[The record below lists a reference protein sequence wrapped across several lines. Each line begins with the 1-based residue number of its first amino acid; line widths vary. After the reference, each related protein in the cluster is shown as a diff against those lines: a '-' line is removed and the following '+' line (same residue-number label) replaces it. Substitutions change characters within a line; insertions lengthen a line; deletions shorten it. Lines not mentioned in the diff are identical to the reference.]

1 MNEFV
6 RLKTMHG
13 EAHIIRDSIK
23 AFSCK
28 ETTVNGK
35 TVHRVGVTCEVGATS
50 KTLLYDIKS
59 YDDYVKF
66 RTEMTLPSRPGMAIK
81 QDTLE
86 ITGGC
91 ELFYDW
97 LFGLSMDPSQTPA
110 AWKVEYGWHTFILY
124 TKSRSITGVTYRL
137 DLVFNPE
144 CTRFSIARVADGEG
158 HRLDLMQY
166 NECLR
171 AFVED
176 FVRPFAKR
184 ENLVYN
190 YSGGKSG
197 ERNQ

>member
-28 ETTVNGK
+28 ETSVNGK
-35 TVHRVGVTCEVGATS
+35 KVHRVGVTCEVGATS
-50 KTLLYDIKS
+50 KTLLYDINS

-66 RTEMTLPSRPGMAIK
+66 RTEMTLPSRHDMAAK

-97 LFGLSMDPSQTPA
+97 LFGLIKNPSDTPA
-110 AWKVEYGWHTFILY
+110 YW
-124 TKSRSITGVTYRL
+124 SIRREGRTLVLENENLGCKLSLLFHLACTY
-137 DLVFNPE
+137 
-144 CTRFSIARVADGEG
+144 ARVTKISTWEG
-158 HRLDLMQY
+158 RQMDLMQY
-166 NECLR
+166 NDCLM
-171 AFVED
+171 AFVEE

-184 ENLVYN
+184 QTLVYN
-190 YSGGKSG
+190 YSGVISG